1 VSIHGLS
8 IPRQFNRVSRP
19 AIERSRDVTL
29 FRSGAIEIP
38 HRKIDAGE

>member
-8 IPRQFNRVSRP
+8 IPRQFNRVSWP
-19 AIERSRDVTL
+19 AIARSRDVAL
-29 FRSGAIEIP
+29 FGSNAIEIP